1 MKAGPR
7 AAAKAKGER
16 FFVGKPCARCSSE
29 KRYAVNGDC
38 VSCSASKNKK
48 WMVENKEGRK
58 QYEKQY
64 RFDNAKRI
72 KEWEQTEQ
80 GKVVR
85 KRISQ
90 KSVAKGKSS
99 WTAMMSRMRAWNR
112 IAKWDDEL
120 TDFACR
126 EAHELARMR
135 DRCTGVKWSVDHI
148 VPLKGKRVSGL
159 HTWNNLQVILL
170 QNNRL
175 KSAKFEV

>member
-1 MKAGPR
+1 MRAGPR

-16 FFVGKPCARCSSE
+16 FFVGKPCARCSGE

-38 VSCSASKNKK
+38 VSCSVSKNKK
-48 WMVENKEGRK
+48 WMTENKAARK
-58 QYEKQY
+58 QYEKKY
-64 RFDNAKRI
+64 RVENAERI
-72 KEWEQTEQ
+72 KEW
-80 GKVVR
+80 
-85 KRISQ
+85 Q
-90 KSVAKGKSS
+90 KSESRIASVKRSSVKAIAKGKAS
-99 WTAMMSRMRAWNR
+99 WIAMMSRMRAWNR